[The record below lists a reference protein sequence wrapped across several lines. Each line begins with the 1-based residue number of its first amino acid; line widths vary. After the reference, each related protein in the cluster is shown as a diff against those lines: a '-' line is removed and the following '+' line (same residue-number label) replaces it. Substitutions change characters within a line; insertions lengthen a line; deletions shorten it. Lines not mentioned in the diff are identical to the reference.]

1 MKYTIINIVFLLGL
15 ASSSFGQGAVLESSL
30 KETLENLRCEML
42 KSPQGIDVVKPRL
55 SWEIKSD
62 RRNIVQT
69 AYQVLVASS
78 PAKLNANEGDVW
90 NSGKVISSQ
99 SIHVPYNGKSLQ
111 SRTAYYWKVKVC
123 TNRMQAA
130 TAWSKPSMW
139 SMGLLNADE
148 WQAKWIGWDKP
159 FAWDSVTK
167 FSRLSARY
175 FRKPF
180 ESAAPVKRATI
191 YVSGMGLYELYIN
204 GKKIG
209 DQVLAPS
216 PTDFTKDVKYNT
228 FDVTENIQRGK
239 NVIAT
244 VLGNGRFFTMRQNY
258 KPQKIKTFGFPK
270 MILQLEIEYTDG
282 KRKTIITDDT
292 WKLSGDGPIRSNNEY
307 DGEEYDARKEMSGWN
322 NVSFNDNKW
331 IKPELVQAPGGKLE
345 AQMNEFVKVMNVVKP
360 VSIKEQKPGVYIMD
374 MGQNMAGWIR
384 LRVKGN
390 AGDSVVLRFGESLK
404 PGGELYTRNLRD
416 AISTDKYILKGKGVE
431 EWRPSFVY
439 HGFRYVEIS
448 NYPGT
453 PSAAEFEGE
462 VVYDGINTIGNFET
476 SNQTINQ
483 VYKNAWWGIA
493 ANYKGMPIDCP
504 QRNERMPW
512 LGDRATGAYGES
524 FVFDNAKLYAKW
536 LDDIESA
543 QKPDGAIPDV
553 APAYWNYYSDNVTW
567 PGTYFLVADMLYHQ
581 FGDAKPIEK
590 HYASMKKWMD
600 YMRTKYMKND
610 LITKDKYG
618 DWCVPPE
625 SKELIHSKDS
635 LRNTD
640 GVLIATASY
649 YRLLTLVKGFATM
662 LGKSSDV
669 AEYEAL
675 GEKIKMA
682 FNNKFF
688 NKNTNSYSNNTVT
701 ANLLPLYF
709 GMVPEQYKQ
718 QVFSSITDKIVKENN
733 SHISTGVIGT
743 QWLMRGLTNNGQP
756 EIAYTLASNKDYPS
770 WGYMVENGATTI
782 WELWNGNTA
791 SPEMNSQNHIMLLGD
806 LIVWYYENLAGIKS
820 DDKEVAFKKII
831 MKPSF
836 VKDLKFV
843 SGSYY
848 SMYGGIKSDWDRN
861 KDSIMWGVTIPANT
875 RAVMYFPAGKKN
887 IINQRSQENIQS
899 IEGVKYIGEENGQDV
914 YEIGSGV
921 YSFLIN

>member
-1 MKYTIINIVFLLGL
+1 MKHIVINIIFLLAL
-15 ASSSFGQGAVLESSL
+15 VSSSFAQ
-30 KETLENLRCEML
+30 KEELANLRCEML
-42 KSPQGIDVVKPRL
+42 QNPQGIDVLEPRL
-55 SWEIKSD
+55 SWEIASD
-62 RRNIVQT
+62 KRNTVQA
-69 AYQVLVASS
+69 AYQILVSS
-78 PAKLNANEGDVW
+78 SQDKLNANNGDVW

-99 SIHVPYNGKSLQ
+99 SIHVQYNGKSLK
-111 SRTAYYWKVKVC
+111 SKTSYYWKVKVW
-123 TNRMQAA
+123 TNNNE
-130 TAWSKPSMW
+130 TPWSKSSMW
-139 SMGLLNADE
+139 SMGILNTNE
-148 WQAKWIGWDKP
+148 WKAKWIGWEKP

-175 FRKPF
+175 LRKPF
-180 ESAAPVKRATI
+180 ESTAAVKRAMV

-216 PTDFTKDVKYNT
+216 PTDFTKNVKYNT
-228 FDVTENIQRGK
+228 FDVTENIQHGK
-239 NVIAT
+239 NVMAT

-270 MILQLEIEYTDG
+270 MILQLEIEYVDG
-282 KRKTIITDDT
+282 KRKTIVTDDT
-292 WKLSGDGPIRSNNEY
+292 WRLSGDGPIRSNNEY

-322 NVSFNDNKW
+322 TVLFNDSKW
-331 IKPELVQAPGGKLE
+331 LKPELVQSPGGKLE
-345 AQMNEFVKVMNVVKP
+345 SQMNEFVKVMKTIKP
-360 VSIKEQKPGVYIMD
+360 VSIKELTNGVYIMD
-374 MGQNMAGWIR
+374 MGQNMAGWIKMK
-384 LRVKGN
+384 VKGN
-390 AGDSVVLRFGESLK
+390 TGDSVVLRFGESLK

-416 AISTDKYILKGKGVE
+416 AISTDKYILKGKGLE

-448 NYPGT
+448 NYPGV
-453 PSAAEFEGE
+453 PSVADFEGE
-462 VVYDGINTIGNFET
+462 VVYDGINTVGEFQT

-493 ANYKGMPIDCP
+493 SNYKGMPIDCP

-524 FVFDNAKLYAKW
+524 FVFDDAKLYAKW
-536 LDDIESA
+536 LDDIEAS

-581 FGDAKPIEK
+581 FGDKVPIEK
-590 HYASMKKWMD
+590 HYSSMKKWMH
-600 YMRTKYMKND
+600 YMRNKYMKGD

-640 GVLIATASY
+640 GALIATASY
-649 YRLLTLVKGFATM
+649 YRLLTLMKGFATM
-662 LGKSSDV
+662 LGNTNDV
-669 AEYEAL
+669 AEYDAMQ
-675 GEKIKMA
+675 GKIKAA

-688 NKNTNSYSNNTVT
+688 NQNTYSYSNNTVT

-709 GMVPEQYKQ
+709 DIVPEQYKRQ
-718 QVFSSITDKIVKENN
+718 LFTNITDKIVRENN

-743 QWLMRGLTNNGQP
+743 QWLMRGLTYNGQP

-791 SPEMNSQNHIMLLGD
+791 NPEMNSQNHIMLLGD

-831 MKPSF
+831 MHPSF
-836 VKDLKFV
+836 VNELDHV
-843 SGSYY
+843 DASYQ
-848 SMYGGIKSDWDRN
+848 SMYGTIKSNWKRN
-861 KDSIMWGVTIPANT
+861 GNAIEWNVTVPANCK
-875 RAVMYFPAGKKN
+875 AVMYFPVGRKN
-887 IINQRSQENIQS
+887 ITERKENLQS
-899 IEGVKYIGEENGQDV
+899 IEGVKYLGREGEQEV

-921 YSFLIN
+921 YSFKIN

>member
-1 MKYTIINIVFLLGL
+1 MKHIVIHIVFLLGL
-15 ASSSFGQGAVLESSL
+15 VSFSFAQKAELASAQ
-30 KETLENLRCEML
+30 KEVPVNPRCEML
-42 KSPQGIDVVKPRL
+42 QSPQGIDVVQPRL

-62 RRNIVQT
+62 KRNTLQT
-69 AYQVLVASS
+69 AYQIVVSS
-78 PAKLNANEGDVW
+78 SQEKLNANNGDVW
-90 NSGKVISSQ
+90 NSGKITSSQ
-99 SIHVPYNGKSLQ
+99 SIHVQYSGKSLA
-111 SRTAYYWKVKVC
+111 SKTAYYWKVKVW
-123 TNRMQAA
+123 TNHME

-139 SMGLLNADE
+139 SMGLLNENE
-148 WQAKWIGWDKP
+148 WQAKWIGWEKP
-159 FAWDSVTK
+159 FAWNSITK

-180 ESAAPVKRATI
+180 ESTAAVKRAVV

-209 DQVLAPS
+209 DQVLAPA
-216 PTDFTKDVKYNT
+216 PTDFTKDVKYNA
-228 FDVTENIQRGK
+228 FDVTANIQRGE

-282 KRKTIITDDT
+282 KKKTIVSDDT
-292 WKLSGDGPIRSNNEY
+292 WKLSGEGPIRSNNEY
-307 DGEEYDARKEMSGWN
+307 DGEEYDARKEMGGWN
-322 NVSFNDNKW
+322 TVSFNDSKW
-331 IKPELVQAPGGKLE
+331 LKPEIVQSPGGKLE
-345 AQMNEFVKVMNVVKP
+345 AQMNELVKVMDHVKP

-384 LRVKGN
+384 LKVKGR

-404 PGGELYTRNLRD
+404 PDGELYTRNLRD

-439 HGFRYVEIS
+439 HGFRFVEIS

-453 PSAAEFEGE
+453 PAVGDFEGE
-462 VVYDGINTIGNFET
+462 VVYDGIRTISEFQT

-493 ANYKGMPIDCP
+493 SNYKGMPIDCP

-536 LDDIESA
+536 LDDIEAA

-581 FGDAKPIEK
+581 FGNAKPIEK

-600 YMRTKYMKND
+600 YMRNKYMKND

-649 YRLLTLVKGFATM
+649 YRLLTLMKGFAT
-662 LGKSSDV
+662 LLNKTSDV
-669 AEYEAL
+669 AEYDAL
-675 GEKIKMA
+675 GEKIKIA

-688 NKNTNSYSNNTVT
+688 NPNTNSYSNNAVT

-709 GMVPEQYKQ
+709 GMVPEGYKQ
-718 QVFSSITDKIVKENN
+718 QVFNSITNKIVKENN

-743 QWLMRGLTNNGQP
+743 QWLMRGLTNNGQADL
-756 EIAYTLASNKDYPS
+756 AYTLASNKDYPS
-770 WGYMVENGATTI
+770 WGYMAENGATTI

-791 SPEMNSQNHIMLLGD
+791 NPEMNSQNHIMLLGD

-836 VKDLKFV
+836 VKDLGFV
-843 SGSYY
+843 NASYL
-848 SMYGGIKSDWDRN
+848 SMYGRIKSSWKKN
-861 KDSIMWGVTIPANT
+861 GNTIEWNVTVPANCK
-875 RAVMYFPAGKKN
+875 AEVHFPVDKKN
-887 IINQRSQENIQS
+887 IFESGSNIQS
-899 IEGVKYIGEENGQDV
+899 VDGVVYIGEQARQEV
-914 YEIGSGV
+914 YEIGSGA
-921 YSFLIN
+921 YSFTIN

>member
-1 MKYTIINIVFLLGL
+1 MKHIIINIVFLLGL
-15 ASSSFGQGAVLESSL
+15 ATSCLAQRNELAS
-30 KETLENLRCEML
+30 LRCEML
-42 KSPQGIDVVKPRL
+42 DNPEGIDVSQPRL
-55 SWEIKSD
+55 SWEIGSSK
-62 RRNIVQT
+62 RNTVQT
-69 AYQVLVASS
+69 AYQILVSS
-78 PAKLNANEGDVW
+78 SLEKLNANDGDVW
-90 NSGKVISSQ
+90 NSGKVNSSQ
-99 SIHVPYNGKSLQ
+99 SIHVLYNGIPLVSKA
-111 SRTAYYWKVKVC
+111 AYYWKVKVW
-123 TNRMQAA
+123 TNYMELP
-130 TAWSKPSMW
+130 WSVANGW
-139 SMGLLNADE
+139 SMGILNSKE
-148 WQAKWIGWDKP
+148 WKAKWIGWEKP

-180 ESAAPVKRATI
+180 ETTAAVKRATV

-216 PTDFTKDVKYNT
+216 PTDFTKNVKYNT

-270 MILQLEIEYTDG
+270 MILQLEIEYADG
-282 KRKTIITDDT
+282 KRATIVSDDT

-307 DGEEYDARKEMSGWN
+307 DGEEYDARKEMNGWN
-322 NVSFNDNKW
+322 NTSFNDSKW
-331 IKPELVQAPGGKLE
+331 RKPELVQAPGGNLE
-345 AQMNEFVKVMNVVKP
+345 AQMNELVKVMGHVKP
-360 VSIKEQKPGVYIMD
+360 VSIKEQKPGIYIMD
-374 MGQNMAGWIR
+374 MGQNMAGWIK
-384 LRVKGN
+384 LRVRGK

-404 PGGELYTRNLRD
+404 PDGELYTRNLRD
-416 AISTDKYILKGKGVE
+416 AISTDKYILKGKGPE

-439 HGFRYVEIS
+439 HGFRFVEIS
-448 NYPGT
+448 NYPGI
-453 PSAAEFEGE
+453 PSVADFEGD
-462 VVYDGINTIGNFET
+462 VVYDGINTISIFET

-493 ANYKGMPIDCP
+493 SNYKGMPIDCP

-524 FVFDNAKLYAKW
+524 FIFDNAKLYAKW
-536 LDDIESA
+536 LDDIEAA

-567 PGTYFLVADMLYHQ
+567 PGTYFLIADMLYHQ

-590 HYASMKKWMD
+590 HYPSMKKWME
-600 YMRTKYMKND
+600 YMRSKYMKND

-649 YRLLTLVKGFATM
+649 YRLLTLMKGFATM
-662 LGKSSDV
+662 LGKTDDV
-669 AEYEAL
+669 AEYDSL
-675 GEKIKMA
+675 GEKIKIA
-682 FNNKFF
+682 FNNQFF
-688 NKNTNSYSNNTVT
+688 DKNTNRYSNNTVT

-709 GMVPEQYKQ
+709 GMVPEQYRQ
-718 QVFSSITDKIVKENN
+718 QVFSNITDKIVKENN

-743 QWLMRGLTNNGQP
+743 QWLMRGLTYNGQAD
-756 EIAYTLASNKDYPS
+756 IAYTLASNKDYPS

-791 SPEMNSQNHIMLLGD
+791 NPEMNSQNHIMLLGD

-820 DDKEVAFKKII
+820 DDKQVAFKKII

-836 VKDLKFV
+836 VKGLDYANA
-843 SGSYY
+843 SYL
-848 SMYGGIKSDWDRN
+848 SMYGTIKSSWKRN
-861 KDSIMWGVTIPANT
+861 SNAIEWNVVVPPNCKAEIH
-875 RAVMYFPAGKKN
+875 FPVDKKN
-887 IINQRSQENIQS
+887 IVESGSS
-899 IEGVKYIGEENGQDV
+899 IESADGVKYIGEQGKQEV

-921 YSFLIN
+921 YSFTIND

>member
-1 MKYTIINIVFLLGL
+1 MKYIIINIVLLVAIV
-15 ASSSFGQGAVLESSL
+15 ASSFTQRI
-30 KETLENLRCEML
+30 ETTNLRCEML
-42 KSPQGIDVVKPRL
+42 QNPQGIDVVHPRL
-55 SWEIKSD
+55 SWEISD
-62 RRNIVQT
+62 TRNSVQT
-69 AYQVLVASS
+69 AYQILVSS
-78 PAKLNANEGDVW
+78 SQKKLDANDGDVW
-90 NSGKVISSQ
+90 NSGKVNTDR
-99 SIHVPYNGKSLQ
+99 SIHVLYSGNSLKSK
-111 SRTAYYWKVKVC
+111 TAYYWKVKVW
-123 TNRMQAA
+123 TNHREMP
-130 TAWSKPSMW
+130 WSKTAEW
-139 SMGLLNADE
+139 SVGILDVNE
-148 WQAKWIGWDKP
+148 WKAKWIGWEKP

-175 FRKPF
+175 LRKQF
-180 ESAAPVKRATI
+180 ESTSRVKRATAYI
-191 YVSGMGLYELYIN
+191 SGLGLYELYIN

-216 PTDFTKDVKYNT
+216 PTDFTKDVMYNT
-228 FDVTENIQRGK
+228 FDVTESIQKGK
-239 NVIAT
+239 NIIAT

-282 KRKTIITDDT
+282 KRETIISDDT
-292 WKLSGDGPIRSNNEY
+292 WKLCGDGPIRSNNEY
-307 DGEEYDARKEMSGWN
+307 DGEEYDAGKEMNGWDKA
-322 NVSFNDNKW
+322 SFNDSKW
-331 IKPELVQAPGGKLE
+331 ETPELVEAPGGRLN
-345 AQMNEFVKVMNVVKP
+345 AQMNEFVKVMKVVKP
-360 VSIKEQKPGVYIMD
+360 VSVKELKPGVYIMD
-374 MGQNMAGWIR
+374 MGQNMAGWVKMK
-384 LRVKGN
+384 VKGN

-404 PGGELYTRNLRD
+404 PDGELYTRNLRD
-416 AISTDKYILKGKGVE
+416 AISTDKYILKGKGTE

-448 NYPGT
+448 SYPGT
-453 PSAAEFEGE
+453 PSVADFEGE
-462 VVYDGINTIGNFET
+462 VVYDDVATIGDLET

-493 ANYKGMPIDCP
+493 SNYKGMPIDCP

-536 LDDIESA
+536 LDDIEAA

-581 FGDAKPIEK
+581 FGDQEPIAK

-600 YMRTKYMKND
+600 YMRDKYMKND

-649 YRLLTLVKGFATM
+649 YKLLTLMKGFATM
-662 LGKSSDV
+662 LGKTNDV
-669 AEYEAL
+669 AEYD
-675 GEKIKMA
+675 GISEKIKTA

-688 NKNTNSYSNNTVT
+688 NQNTYSYSNNTVT

-709 GMVPEQYKQ
+709 DMVPERNKQ
-718 QVFSSITDKIVKENN
+718 QVFYNITNKIVKENN

-791 SPEMNSQNHIMLLGD
+791 NPEMNSQNHIMLLGD

-820 DDKEVAFKKII
+820 DDKEVAFKRII

-836 VKDLKFV
+836 VKELSSV
-843 SGSYY
+843 NASYH
-848 SMYGGIKSDWDRN
+848 SMYGAIKSSWNRIDN
-861 KDSIMWGVTIPANT
+861 SIGWNIAVPANCK
-875 RAVMYFPAGKKN
+875 AVIYFPVDKKN
-887 IINQRSQENIQS
+887 IVEKNRSIQTMEGIKYLGTQGGQE
-899 IEGVKYIGEENGQDV
+899 V

-921 YSFLIN
+921 YSFMISD